1 MTFKNKLSDLDAIR
15 PFIDKGVAISV
26 SPLLSDII
34 NESFTEGVFPDSLMI
49 ARVIPLFKSGKWEDL
64 SNNRPISALSFVSKV
79 FEMAMYSRRLSYCNR
94 FDIVSDT
101 QLGIRKRK
109 IHV

>member
-1 MTFKNKLSDLDAIR
+1 MVCLPTNSKEIFHTIMTFKNKLSDLDAIR

-49 ARVIPLFKSGKWEDL
+49 ARVIPLFKSGK
-64 SNNRPISALSFVSKV
+64 
-79 FEMAMYSRRLSYCNR
+79 
-94 FDIVSDT
+94 
-101 QLGIRKRK
+101 
-109 IHV
+109 